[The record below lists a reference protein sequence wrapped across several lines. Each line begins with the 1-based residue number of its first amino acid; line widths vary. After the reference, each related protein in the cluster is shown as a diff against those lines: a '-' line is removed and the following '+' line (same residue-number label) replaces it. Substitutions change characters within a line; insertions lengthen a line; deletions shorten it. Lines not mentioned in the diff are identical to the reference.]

1 MTLLQLL
8 DDDVERPAEDVPDA
22 PAKPDWKVAL
32 KRAAGKFSSDQCTT
46 KAAALTYYSLQS
58 LFPGLIALLSLINIF
73 GNGKQTTNSIITIVA
88 NIMGK
93 PENDSLIKGIRTFID
108 NVNTTGG
115 GGIALVIGILGALW
129 SASGYVN
136 GFGQALNQIYDIQEG
151 RPTWRRKPFFLF
163 VTFVDMVLII
173 IAMFA
178 LVTTGKVASSIAA
191 QVGIPSRVVDIWD
204 IAKWPFVVAIVVLII
219 GLLYWTTPN
228 VRKSARSLASWGA
241 FIGFVVWV
249 VASFA
254 LVTYFGL
261 TKGAS
266 YQKTYGAMA
275 GAVMFMLW
283 LYVTN
288 IAMLFGAEVDA
299 ELLRTRQLKS
309 GLPAEELILLPPK
322 DSGNFAKKQVKAA
335 EMYDAAHELRLQAL
349 RDAAGPEAAATY
361 GRPARAAGH
370 AALVR
375 GGRDND
381 DPDAVAD
388 GQVALVGPRDATTP
402 RPGGSALLTSHDR
415 KAGRTVTYDPQ
426 TDEAAIEEARL
437 RRRDAALLEA
447 TQKRKVRDRL
457 DRQEAKVRKEQQERE
472 HKAEQARKEAE
483 EHLTREE
490 RWDAVER
497 VRAQYDP
504 PASAERHAVSAE
516 RAERRSRFH
525 AMLSRKSDKAAA
537 ATSSGGG
544 AASGTSVSADAGSSA
559 AVTEAPKAQAQPS
572 AFHQEIAAEQKRRR
586 DAWYAARRR

>member
-32 KRAAGKFSSDQCTT
+32 KRATGKFSSDQCTT

-93 PENDSLIKGIRTFID
+93 PENDSLIVNIRSFID
-108 NVNTTGG
+108 SVNTTGG
-115 GGIALVIGILGALW
+115 GGIALAVGILGALW

-136 GFGQALNQIYDIQEG
+136 GFGQALNQIYEIQEG

-191 QVGIPSRVVDIWD
+191 QVGIPSRAVDIWD

-335 EMYDAAHELRLQAL
+335 ELYDAAHELRLQAL
-349 RDAAGPEAAATY
+349 RQAAGPEAAATY

-375 GGRDND
+375 GGRDN

-483 EHLTREE
+483 EHLTRQE

-497 VRAQYDP
+497 MRAQYDP
-504 PASAERHAVSAE
+504 PVSAERDAVTAE

-525 AMLSRKSDKAAA
+525 AMLSRKSDKTAA
-537 ATSSGGG
+537 ATT
-544 AASGTSVSADAGSSA
+544 SGTRAGAGKSVSEHAAADVSASSA
-559 AVTEAPKAQAQPS
+559 VRPQPS
-572 AFHQEIAAEQKRRR
+572 ALSQEIAAEQKRRR